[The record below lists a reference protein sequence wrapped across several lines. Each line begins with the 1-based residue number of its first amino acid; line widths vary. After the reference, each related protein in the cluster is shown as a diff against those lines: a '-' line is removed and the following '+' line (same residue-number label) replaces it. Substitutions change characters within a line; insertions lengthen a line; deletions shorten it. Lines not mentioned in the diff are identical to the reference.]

1 MGMRYGRSPIVAIVT
16 LALLSVP
23 GPGLAQQPPANECTP
38 SLGASSFESPG
49 TLTFYGAVE
58 CRDAASLAGTTE
70 LFAPDG
76 TQEASGAPFEVEAAS
91 ARSDGRFFPAP
102 AGSEHTLVFTLRI
115 RSLDGR
121 PWDAEPN
128 RECRAN
134 GPELSCV
141 FRRTFQA

>member
-1 MGMRYGRSPIVAIVT
+1 MRPGRAPIVAIAT

-23 GPGLAQQPPANECTP
+23 GPARAEPPPANECTP
-38 SLGASSFESPG
+38 SLGASSVESPG

-58 CRDAASLAGTTE
+58 CRDAASLAGVTE

-76 TQEASGAPFEVEAAS
+76 TREATGSPFEVDAAS
-91 ARSDGRFFPAP
+91 ARSDGSYFPAP

-128 RECRAN
+128 RECRAD